1 MKGIILAGGM
11 GTRLHPLTKV
21 LSKQILPVF
30 DKPMIYYP
38 LSLLLSGGVDQVLII
53 TTPRD
58 KNIYESLIGNG
69 ASFGIDIK
77 YQIQDQP
84 KGLAHAFIIANEFIG
99 NDSVTMVLGDN
110 IFLGLDFKHHSAC
123 FKDQGAH
130 IFTSYVHEP
139 QRYGVVDFDSSKNI
153 KTIIEKPNIPPSNYA
168 VTGLYH
174 YDKEVIDLASNLQP
188 SDRGELEIT
197 DLNNKYLIN
206 KSLNAIFLDD
216 DVAWFDTGTFS
227 SLSDASN
234 YVKSFQKRHGKLIGS
249 PHLNAFI
256 AGTITREK
264 ILENIKGLNSE
275 YFKMLRENIS

>member
-174 YDKEVIDLASNLQP
+174 YDKEV
-188 SDRGELEIT
+188 
-197 DLNNKYLIN
+197 
-206 KSLNAIFLDD
+206 
-216 DVAWFDTGTFS
+216 
-227 SLSDASN
+227 
-234 YVKSFQKRHGKLIGS
+234 
-249 PHLNAFI
+249 
-256 AGTITREK
+256 
-264 ILENIKGLNSE
+264 
-275 YFKMLRENIS
+275 